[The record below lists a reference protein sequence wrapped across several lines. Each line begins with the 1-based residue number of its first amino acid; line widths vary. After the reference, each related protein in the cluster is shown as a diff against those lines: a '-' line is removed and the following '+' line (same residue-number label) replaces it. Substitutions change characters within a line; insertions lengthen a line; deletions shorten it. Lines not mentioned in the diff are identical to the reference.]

1 MRGLPIK
8 DLGGAMQ
15 SQRQSGPQ
23 RNSSTKAVSV
33 RDYTARKVTLVIAL
47 ALMSYI
53 AMLPILHRLS
63 E

>member
-1 MRGLPIK
+1 
-8 DLGGAMQ
+8 MQ
-15 SQRQSGPQ
+15 SYRPSH
-23 RNSSTKAVSV
+23 SSAKAVAV
-33 RDYTARKVTLVIAL
+33 RDYTARKVTLLIAL

>member
-1 MRGLPIK
+1 
-8 DLGGAMQ
+8 MQ

-23 RNSSTKAVSV
+23 RSSSTKAVSV

>member
-1 MRGLPIK
+1 
-8 DLGGAMQ
+8 MQ
-15 SQRQSGPQ
+15 TTQRRSHGPT
-23 RNSSTKAVSV
+23 SAKAIAV

-47 ALMSYI
+47 ALLSYI